1 MFMAGETEKKGSP
14 QTWVFLCFWILFKQ
28 IYIFYNKHMFYSHY
42 ITILF
47 KNRDLSIRA
56 TWFNFEKHI
65 N

>member
-1 MFMAGETEKKGSP
+1 
-14 QTWVFLCFWILFKQ
+14 
-28 IYIFYNKHMFYSHY
+28 MFYSHY